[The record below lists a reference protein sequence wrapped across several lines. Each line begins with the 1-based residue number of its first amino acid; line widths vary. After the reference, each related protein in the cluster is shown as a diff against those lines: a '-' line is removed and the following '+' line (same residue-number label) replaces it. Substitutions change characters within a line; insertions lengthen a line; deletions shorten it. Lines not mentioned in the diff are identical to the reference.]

1 MQSPIVWLSEFLGV
15 SEGVIVKWII
25 TIATLVVLLFV
36 RWLWLHI
43 LSKREDGQGKHY
55 WWRKAISYSLG
66 FIGIVIIGGTWL
78 EGVQSLVTY
87 LGLVS
92 AGVAVALRDPIMN
105 WFGWIYIGGRRPFM
119 TGDRVAVGGL
129 GGLKG
134 DVIDI
139 GISTFSLLEVK
150 YLEEGEQVS
159 GRIIQVPNGKLF
171 TEPLINYTQGFDL
184 VWNEIQITVTFES
197 DWRLAKNILGEIAH
211 QHADEEAAIGAKRLR
226 DATKRFFI
234 REDGTE
240 PTVYTRLAPN
250 GVQLTLRYPCGT
262 RRRRT
267 TEQAIAESILDRF
280 CAEPSIEFAYNTTR
294 IFRRTEEAS
303 PPYHAH
309 GATEEVDAD

>member
-1 MQSPIVWLSEFLGV
+1 MSQSISWLSELIGV
-15 SEGVIVKWII
+15 SEGTIMKWLI
-25 TIATLVVLLFV
+25 TIGTLIVLLFV

-43 LSKREDGQGKHY
+43 LLRRQDGRGKHY
-55 WWRKAISYSLG
+55 WWRKAISYSLTFTG
-66 FIGIVIIGGTWL
+66 VVIIGATWL

-92 AGVAVALRDPIMN
+92 AGVAIALRDPILN
-105 WFGWIYIGGRRPFM
+105 WFGWIYIGGRRPFA
-119 TGDRVAVGGL
+119 TGDRVAL

-139 GISTFSLLEVK
+139 GVSTFSLLEVK

-197 DWRLAKNILGEIAH
+197 DWRLAKGILCEIAH
-211 QHADEEAAIGAKRLR
+211 DHADEEAAVGAQRLR

-240 PTVYTRLAPN
+240 PTVYTRLAQN

-267 TEQAIAESILDRF
+267 TEQAIAEDVLDRF
-280 CAEPSIEFAYNTTR
+280 SHETSIEFAYNTTR
-294 IFRRTEEAS
+294 IFRRSEEPSPPTRAHLTGREEA
-303 PPYHAH
+303 
-309 GATEEVDAD
+309 TR

>member
-1 MQSPIVWLSEFLGV
+1 MRNPVVWLSEFLGV
-15 SEGVIVKWII
+15 TEGTIVKWLI
-25 TIATLVVLLFV
+25 TIGTLVVLLFT
-36 RWLWLHI
+36 RWLWLRI
-43 LSKREDGQGKHY
+43 LSRREDENGKQY
-55 WWRKAISYSLG
+55 WWRKAVSYSLS
-66 FIGIVIIGGTWL
+66 FIGIVIIGATWL

-92 AGVAVALRDPIMN
+92 AGIAVALRDPIMN
-105 WFGWIYIGGRRPFM
+105 WFGWIYIGGRRPFS
-119 TGDRVAVGGL
+119 TGDRVAV

-139 GISTFSLLEVK
+139 GVSTFSLLEVK

-184 VWNEIQITVTFES
+184 VWNEIQITLTFES
-197 DWRLAKNILGEIAH
+197 DWRLAKAILCEIAH

-267 TEQAIAESILDRF
+267 TEQAIAEDVLDRF
-280 CAEPSIEFAYNTTR
+280 SAESAIEFAYKTTR
-294 IFRRTEEAS
+294 IFRRTEEPS
-303 PPYHAH
+303 PPYNNRIPPQ
-309 GATEEVDAD
+309 EPE

>member
-1 MQSPIVWLSEFLGV
+1 MRNPVVWLSEFLGV
-15 SEGVIVKWII
+15 SEGVLVKWLI
-25 TIATLVVLLFV
+25 TLGTLVVLLFL

-43 LSKREDGQGKHY
+43 LSRREDGQGKHY
-55 WWRKAISYSLG
+55 WWRKAISYSLA
-66 FIGIVIIGGTWL
+66 FIGIFVIGATWL

-92 AGVAVALRDPIMN
+92 AGIAVALRDPIMN
-105 WFGWIYIGGRRPFM
+105 WFGWIYIGGRRPFV
-119 TGDRVAVGGL
+119 TGDRVAL

-139 GISTFSLLEVK
+139 GVSTFSLLEVK
-150 YLEEGEQVS
+150 YIEEGEQVS
-159 GRIIQVPNGKLF
+159 GRIIQVPNGRLF
-171 TEPLINYTQGFDL
+171 TEPLINYTQGFDF

-197 DWRLAKNILGEIAH
+197 DWRLAKSILCEIAH
-211 QHADEEAAIGAKRLR
+211 RHADEDARIGAQRLR

-262 RRRRT
+262 RKRRT
-267 TEQAIAESILDRF
+267 SEQAIAEDVLDRF
-280 CAEPSIEFAYNTTR
+280 AQERSIELAYNTTR
-294 IFRRTEEAS
+294 IFRRTEESS
-303 PPYHAH
+303 PPYA
-309 GATEEVDAD
+309 AAETDEDEVG

>member
-1 MQSPIVWLSEFLGV
+1 MRNPIVWLSEFLGV
-15 SEGVIVKWII
+15 SEGVLVKWLI
-25 TIATLVVLLFV
+25 TLGTLVVLLFL

-43 LSKREDGQGKHY
+43 LSRREDGQGKHY
-55 WWRKAISYSLG
+55 WWRKAISYSLA
-66 FIGIVIIGGTWL
+66 FIGIFVIGATWL

-92 AGVAVALRDPIMN
+92 AGIAVALRDPIMN
-105 WFGWIYIGGRRPFM
+105 WFGWIYIGGRRPFV
-119 TGDRVAVGGL
+119 TGDRVAL

-139 GISTFSLLEVK
+139 GVSTFSLLEVK
-150 YLEEGEQVS
+150 YIEEGEQVS
-159 GRIIQVPNGKLF
+159 GRIIQVPNGRLF
-171 TEPLINYTQGFDL
+171 TEPLINYTQGFDF

-197 DWRLAKNILGEIAH
+197 DWRLAKSILCEIAH
-211 QHADEEAAIGAKRLR
+211 RHADEDARIGAQRLR

-262 RRRRT
+262 RKRRT
-267 TEQAIAESILDRF
+267 SEQAIAEDVLDRF
-280 CAEPSIEFAYNTTR
+280 AQERSIELAYNTTR
-294 IFRRTEEAS
+294 IFRRTEESS
-303 PPYHAH
+303 PPYA
-309 GATEEVDAD
+309 AAETDEDEVG

>member
-1 MQSPIVWLSEFLGV
+1 MGPIAWLSQILGIT
-15 SEGVIVKWII
+15 EGTIVKWLI
-25 TIATLVVLLFV
+25 TIGTLVVLLLV
-36 RWLWLHI
+36 RWLWLHV

-55 WWRKAISYSLG
+55 WWRKAISYALT
-66 FIGIVIIGGTWL
+66 FAGIVIIGATWL

-92 AGVAVALRDPIMN
+92 AGIAVALRDPILN
-105 WFGWIYIGGRRPFM
+105 WFGWIYIGGRRPFV
-119 TGDRVAVGGL
+119 TGDRVAL

-134 DVIDI
+134 DIIDI
-139 GISTFSLLEVK
+139 GVSTFSLLEVK
-150 YLEEGEQVS
+150 YIEEGEQVS

-171 TEPLINYTQGFDL
+171 TEPLINYTQGFDF

-197 DWRLAKNILGEIAH
+197 NWRLAKSILCEIAH
-211 QHADEEAAIGAKRLR
+211 RHADEDARIGAQRLR

-262 RRRRT
+262 RKRRT
-267 TEQAIAESILDRF
+267 SEQAIAEDVLDRF
-280 CAEPSIEFAYNTTR
+280 ADEPSIELAYNTTR
-294 IFRRTEEAS
+294 IFRRTEESS
-303 PPYHAH
+303 PPYQAR
-309 GATEEVDAD
+309 ANNEDEVR